1 VCLQV
6 PIVMPH
12 EFQRNVPPHT
22 GWPFDDDAT
31 LAPRTEER
39 E

>member
-1 VCLQV
+1 V

-12 EFQRNVPPHT
+12 EFQRHVDPPT
-22 GWPFDDDAT
+22 GWPFDEPHRT
-31 LAPRTEER
+31 SAPSTEER